1 MNVDLQFLRVD
12 SLRKLTLFT
21 FAARKFWLINT
32 FAQILTKNAR
42 IYISRII

>member
-32 FAQILTKNAR
+32 FAQILTNTR